1 VIDRSGKNRLPRVRE
16 CRRRRCTEAAF
27 EGSTV
32 AAWAV
37 GEEVETERR
46 DETGR
51 RDESRQG
58 GCSRRRRL
66 YHIADADE
74 ERGVGRAASVVVL
87 GDGCRD
93 ADVVGLLELLAGL
106 LGIHRCL
113 NGRKLAAMRIRTL
126 ERERGK
132 ESGGEAMNVLSKPL
146 NKRTRPAAHKS
157 TLSSAQ
163 SVLLC

>member
-1 VIDRSGKNRLPRVRE
+1 MIDHSGKSRLPRVRE

-32 AAWAV
+32 AAWVV
-37 GEEVETERR
+37 GEEVEIERR

-58 GCSRRRRL
+58 EGCSHHRL

-74 ERGVGRAASVVVL
+74 ERGVGRTASVVVL

-93 ADVVGLLELLAGL
+93 ADVEGLVELAGL
-106 LGIHRCL
+106 FGIHRCL

-126 ERERGK
+126 KRGK
-132 ESGGEAMNVLSKPL
+132 ESGGEVMRVLSKPL
-146 NKRTRPAAHKS
+146 
-157 TLSSAQ
+157 Q
-163 SVLLC
+163 